1 MIKESSKDKRY
12 KVIVAHP
19 GKQHSFQLAYGLKK
33 CNLDVIY
40 CTTVY
45 NKPHSLTWFIIKMLR
60 GNNKQKAILRRDDR
74 LDDAQVIQFCELS
87 ALLLLF
93 CSRFKKLK
101 KLSSKLDLNIKNH
114 FGVKVAKLAMKTQC
128 DAVVMYDTNA
138 TKGFEYL
145 SKKAPQIKRIM
156 DVSAANRLYM
166 KNIYEKDFTLSPSF
180 SDKLFSERSFL
191 WNENSLERLKK
202 EIVLTNQF
210 LVPSKFVKDSLTYSG
225 VKQESVFICPYGAN
239 YSSINVPKKYYTD
252 RPLQIVYVGNVTE
265 MKGIYYLLE
274 ATQKIDKKKATF
286 TIVGNYDKDDVHF
299 SKYIDS
305 VSFTGLILHSEV
317 EKVLKNA
324 DLFVFPSLGDS
335 FGLAVLEAL
344 SCGLPC
350 IVSEYTGAKDI
361 ITDYE
366 NGFVVKAQS
375 VDAIVEKIDWCV
387 THKDKLQ
394 KMSENAI
401 EVAKQY
407 SWDLYYRTL
416 ESLLSSGFI
425 K

>member
-33 CNLDVIY
+33 CNLDVTY

-45 NKPHSLTWFIIKMLR
+45 NKPHSLTQTVIKMLR
-60 GNNKQKAILRRDDR
+60 GDNKQKAIQRRDDR
-74 LDDAQVIQFCELS
+74 LNDAQVIQFCEFS
-87 ALLLLF
+87 ALILLL

-101 KLSSKLDLNIKNH
+101 NISSKLDLKIKNR
-114 FGVKVAKLAMKTQC
+114 FGIKVAKLAIKTNC
-128 DAVVMYDTNA
+128 DAVIMYDTNA
-138 TKGFEYL
+138 TKCFYYL
-145 SKKAPQIKRIM
+145 KKKAPEIKRIM
-156 DVSAANRLYM
+156 DVSAANRLFM
-166 KNIYEKDFTLSPSF
+166 KNIYEKDFSISPSF

-191 WNENSLERLKK
+191 WNEDSLERIRN
-202 EIVLTNQF
+202 EIVFTDQF
-210 LVPSKFVKDSLTYSG
+210 LVPSRFVKDSLTYSG
-225 VKQESVFICPYGAN
+225 VKKECIFICPYGAN
-239 YSSINVPKKYYTD
+239 YSCLSTPKKYYVD
-252 RPLQIVYVGNVTE
+252 KPLQIIYVGNVTE

-274 ATQKIDKKKATF
+274 AALKIDKTKASF
-286 TIVGNYDKDDVHF
+286 TIVGDYDKDDVHF
-299 SKYIDS
+299 SKYKDS
-305 VSFTGLILHSEV
+305 VSFTGLVLHSEV
-317 EKVLKNA
+317 EKILKRA

-375 VDAIVEKIDWCV
+375 VDAIVEKIDWCI
-387 THKDKLQ
+387 THKDRLE

-401 EVAKQY
+401 EIAKQY
-407 SWDLYYRTL
+407 SWDNYYETL